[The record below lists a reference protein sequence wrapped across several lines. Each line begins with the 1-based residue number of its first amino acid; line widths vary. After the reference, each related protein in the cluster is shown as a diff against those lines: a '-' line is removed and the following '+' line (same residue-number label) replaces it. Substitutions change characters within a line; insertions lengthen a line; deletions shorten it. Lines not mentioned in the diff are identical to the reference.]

1 MDRTTATVLVVDDD
15 EAGRQLIDLVF
26 AQEPGIY
33 YAIAAGGANAIAKL
47 SDGPPDVIL
56 TDLVM
61 PRVSGRE
68 VIAYA
73 RKRYPGIPIIAFSA
87 EPSSQAVERDRAV
100 DGEPV
105 QFLRKPFDLTVLVD
119 LVRELAGDHSW
130 RMDGAATGAY

>member
-1 MDRTTATVLVVDDD
+1 MDPTTVTVLVVDDD

-26 AQEPGIY
+26 SQEPGIY

-47 SDGPPDVIL
+47 SEGPPDVIL

-68 VIAYA
+68 VISYA
-73 RKRYPGIPIIAFSA
+73 RKRFPGIPIIAFSA
-87 EPSSQAVERDRAV
+87 EPSEQAVERERAV

-105 QFLRKPFDLTVLVD
+105 HFLRKPFELTVLVD
-119 LVRELAGDHSW
+119 LVRELAHDRAW
-130 RMDGAATGAY
+130 RMNAAAAAY